1 MAVHESRLASS
12 DLWVRESVQV
22 CLAGGSTMQRLLEA
36 SVVERTLQATVALLA
51 LTPIVT
57 YVLWIADGCEAF
69 VPFISDMDLPPRSG
83 FTFTLGY
90 ALSGILLATTG
101 VQLGVLRERWMSS
114 AGMSQSWVNLNR
126 FSVLAAV
133 AAGISL
139 FWISFTPWDE
149 HLGLHIVQANVIF
162 SGSVIWAFCVTLAT
176 WKMSQEEGGFSDVLA
191 PRAAFSMLAVV
202 GLLGMVERVFRY
214 TGLSTDLYA
223 LEERLQLLDEACVS
237 LNEPLLS
244 QAAAFEWLLAAS
256 MVLIIATFLP
266 EVRLLTGAHE
276 EEE

>member
-1 MAVHESRLASS
+1 
-12 DLWVRESVQV
+12 
-22 CLAGGSTMQRLLEA
+22 MQRLLEA
-36 SVVERTLQATVALLA
+36 GVVERTLQATIALLA

-57 YVLWIADGCEAF
+57 YVLWVADGCEPF

-101 VQLGVLRERWMSS
+101 VQLGVLRDRWMSS

-176 WKMSQEEGGFSDVLA
+176 WGMSQGEGGFAGVLA
-191 PRAAFSMLAVV
+191 PRAAFSVLALV

-214 TGLSTDLYA
+214 TGISTDLYA
-223 LEERLQLLDEACVS
+223 LEERLQLLDESCVS

-266 EVRLLTGAHE
+266 EVRLLTGASGE
-276 EEE
+276 EE

>member
-1 MAVHESRLASS
+1 
-12 DLWVRESVQV
+12 
-22 CLAGGSTMQRLLEA
+22 MQRLLEA
-36 SVVERTLQATVALLA
+36 GVVERTLQATVALLA

-57 YVLWIADGCEAF
+57 YVLWIVDGCEAF

-90 ALSGILLATTG
+90 ALSGILHATTG

-126 FSVLAAV
+126 FSVLAVV

-244 QAAAFEWLLAAS
+244 QAAAFEWLLAVS

-266 EVRLLTGAHE
+266 EVRLLTRTSEGE
-276 EEE
+276 E

>member
-1 MAVHESRLASS
+1 
-12 DLWVRESVQV
+12 
-22 CLAGGSTMQRLLEA
+22 MQRLLEA

-69 VPFISDMDLPPRSG
+69 VPFISDMDLPLRSG

-149 HLGLHIVQANVIF
+149 YLGLHIVQANVIF

>member
-1 MAVHESRLASS
+1 ME
-12 DLWVRESVQV
+12 
-22 CLAGGSTMQRLLEA
+22 RLLGA
-36 SVVERTLQATVALLA
+36 GVVERTLQATVALLA

-57 YVLWIADGCEAF
+57 YVLWLADGCDPF
-69 VPFISDMDLPPRSG
+69 VPFISDMDIPLRSG

-90 ALSGILLATTG
+90 ALGGILLATTG
-101 VQLGVLRERWMSS
+101 VQLGVLRDRWMTS
-114 AGMSQSWVNLNR
+114 ARMSQSWVNLNR

-133 AAGISL
+133 AAGIGL

-176 WKMSQEEGGFSDVLA
+176 WRLSQEEGGFSDVLA
-191 PRAAFSMLAVV
+191 PRAAFSVLAVV

-223 LEERLQLLDEACVS
+223 LEERLQFLDEGCVS

-266 EVRLLTGAHE
+266 EVRVLTRAQGE
-276 EEE
+276 EE